1 MKYQRLL
8 FVAALSIVCAGIFI
22 ACSKSNSDNGG
33 GTNPGGSGDATLANI
48 GNNIIVSSYQ
58 NLSTAATAFDAA
70 VTAFNA
76 GPTTGGLSD
85 LQAKFAVV
93 YKAWETCSEFE
104 FGPGSEQTLIT
115 TTVNVF
121 PTDTVLINANV
132 SSGSYTIDGI
142 SNLKAQGF
150 PAIDFLLFGSD
161 NTSVLT
167 RFTTGSKAANAKQ
180 YLAAVTSSIKTKA
193 GAVVNAWLGTGG
205 NYINKFITNTGVN
218 SGSSLSL
225 LVNALVHDY
234 DVVLKNYKIGI
245 PFGKYGPNTIP
256 QDPTKVEAYYSGSSL
271 QLLVLQ
277 VQAIQNIYTGGT
289 GLGLDDKIAATSA
302 QSNGQPLNTVITSQL
317 ATVIAKLQAI
327 PAPLSG
333 AIQSN
338 STTVADAYTE
348 VQKLVV
354 LLKVDMCSALG
365 VKIAFQDDD
374 GD

>member
-1 MKYQRLL
+1 MKYKRIL
-8 FVAALSIVCAGIFI
+8 FVATLTVVCTGIFI
-22 ACSKSNSDNGG
+22 ACSKSSSNNGG
-33 GTNPGGSGDATLANI
+33 GTNPGGSSDATLANI
-48 GNNIIVSSYQ
+48 GLNIIIPSYQ
-58 NLSTAATAFDAA
+58 NLSTAATTFDAA
-70 VTAFNA
+70 VTAFNE
-76 GPTTGGLSD
+76 GPTIAGLSD
-85 LQAKFAVV
+85 IQAKFTVV
-93 YKAWETCSEFE
+93 YKAWEACSEFE
-104 FGPGSEQTLIT
+104 FGPGSDQTLMT
-115 TTVNVF
+115 TTINVF
-121 PTDTVLINANV
+121 PTDTVLLNANI

-161 NTSVLT
+161 NNSVLA
-167 RFTTGSKAANAKQ
+167 RFTTGSKAASAKQ
-180 YLAAVTSSIKTKA
+180 YLAAVTSSVKAKA
-193 GAVVNAWLGTGG
+193 GAVVNAWLETGG
-205 NYINKFITNTGVN
+205 NYINKFVTNTGVN
-218 SGSSLSL
+218 SGSSLNL

-256 QDPTKVEAYYSGSSL
+256 QDPTKVEAFYSGQSL
-271 QLLVLQ
+271 QLLVLN

-289 GLGLDDKIAATSA
+289 GLGLDDKVAATSA
-302 QSNGQPLNTVITSQL
+302 QSNGQLLNTVITAQL
-317 ATVIAKLQAI
+317 STVIAKLQAI
-327 PAPLSG
+327 ASPLSG

-338 STTVADAYTE
+338 STAVADAYTE

>member
-1 MKYQRLL
+1 MKQQRLL
-8 FVAALSIVCAGIFI
+8 FFAALSVVCISVFL
-22 ACSKSNSDNGG
+22 ACSKSNSDAGG
-33 GTNPGGSGDATLANI
+33 GNPATSDPALANI
-48 GNNIIVSSYQ
+48 GNNIIIPSYQ
-58 NLSTAATAFDAA
+58 NLGTAVTAFDAA
-70 VTAFNA
+70 VTTFNA
-76 GPTTGGLSD
+76 GPTAGGLTD
-85 LQAKFAVV
+85 LQSKFSAA
-93 YKAWETCSEFE
+93 YKAWEACSEFE
-104 FGPGSEQTLIT
+104 FGPGSDQTLMT
-115 TTVNVF
+115 TAINVF
-121 PTDTVLINANV
+121 PTDTVMIKSNI

-150 PAIDFLLFGSD
+150 PAIDFLLFSPD
-161 NTSVLT
+161 NNTALA
-167 RFTTGSKAANAKQ
+167 RFTTDGKAANAKQ

-193 GAVVNAWLGTGG
+193 NAVLNAWLGTGG
-205 NYINKFITNTGVN
+205 NYINKFITTTGVN

-256 QDPTKVEAYYSGSSL
+256 QDPTKVEAYYSAQSL
-271 QLLVLQ
+271 QLLVLN

-289 GLGLDDKIAATSA
+289 GQGLDDKVAATPA
-302 QSNGQPLNTVITSQL
+302 QSNGQPLNTVITVQL

-327 PAPLSG
+327 PGSLPG